1 MVSLVILAA
10 TLYVCPGNVF
20 SSEPR
25 EGCKPFEAS
34 EKEGF
39 NVTPEAPG
47 FSTDQKAPVDP
58 SAPAGMRRERQSAP
72 GPVNAEQC
80 ALYKEY
86 LDLGVKTQGGFLF
99 SSPSESERWQT
110 LKRMF
115 QNSPAP
121 SC

>member
-1 MVSLVILAA
+1 MFSVVILAA
-10 TLYVCPGNVF
+10 TLWVCPGNVF
-20 SSEPR
+20 TSEPR

-47 FSTDQKAPVDP
+47 FSTKPHAPVDP
-58 SAPAGMRRERQSAP
+58 TAPSGMRRERQSAP
-72 GPVNAEQC
+72 DSVSAEMC

-86 LDLGVKTQGGFLF
+86 IVLELKTQGGFLF
-99 SSPSESERWQT
+99 SSPTESERWQT

-115 QNSPAP
+115 QNSPVP

>member
-1 MVSLVILAA
+1 MLGLVIFADA
-10 TLYVCPGNVF
+10 VYICPGNVF
-20 SSEPR
+20 TTEPR

-39 NVTPEAPG
+39 NVVPEAPG
-47 FSTDQKAPVDP
+47 FSTDPKASVDP
-58 SAPAGMRRERQSAP
+58 TAPAGMRREQPP
-72 GPVNAEQC
+72 GPGSVSAEMC

-86 LDLGVKTQGGFLF
+86 LELELKTQGGFLF
-99 SSPSESERWQT
+99 GSPTESERWQT